1 MTKIRFGDTSP
12 ETLRAFDVTK
22 KAEHIKRFGYASYY
36 SEQRAYLRD
45 VLGERSPGFNRVW
58 GEGW

>member
-12 ETLRAFDVTK
+12 ETLRAFAVTK
-22 KAEHIKRFGYASYY
+22 KAEHIKTFGYTSYY
-36 SEQRAYLRD
+36 SEQTAYLRD
-45 VLGERSPGFNRVW
+45 MLGERSPGFNRVW